1 MYMSMILSMGAYIC
15 VSGKRQAQYKGLI
28 HDHCGDKKEPSLVM
42 HMCERE

>member
-1 MYMSMILSMGAYIC
+1 MSMILYMGACIQ